1 MTELN
6 KQIEYL
12 FKLVDNVSSS
22 ASQMAQ
28 SLDEA
33 GNRID
38 ANLARQDEMR
48 SSVRRTG
55 EALDDQRVRA
65 DEAASG
71 VRGSLED
78 IGRSVSEMD
87 DILTGGRSAQ
97 EDMIRLTG
105 ELSDDLDVQRFRIE
119 QTSGR
124 MRDSLDGISQSV
136 GDVGNSIDTLNIRQG
151 EVSAGAERLSDVLD
165 SIGADMDGFA
175 RRSDSLD
182 QRVGR
187 SDDVLN
193 NHRSRAESVAEDVR
207 RSVSDMEQT
216 LDDAGRYIDSLMEG
230 QEGLDVRVGRTS
242 EILDTQRGRASSASA
257 SVRGSVSDME
267 LALDELDASTDVS
280 LSKQA
285 ELRSSMQDTQDSAMA
300 NQVSVLTQLTAVMG
314 LKEGLSA
321 VTGGMISLG
330 LVSDDTAKSLGMVNS
345 AFSMMAGA
353 VSMIKSVQAVMT
365 TLNTTSAIGA
375 SIDAFRATLT
385 NPAMLG
391 VVALAGGAA
400 LGVAGAYLMTNNTT
414 NNNQT
419 TVNIV
424 DTTPVAAQSEIL
436 QVVTGGAL

>member
-65 DEAASG
+65 DDAASG

-105 ELSDDLDVQRFRIE
+105 ELSDDLDVQRSRIE

-124 MRDSLDGISQSV
+124 MRDSLDGISQSAE
-136 GDVGNSIDTLNIRQG
+136 GVGNSIDTLNIRQE

-165 SIGADMDGFA
+165 GIGADMDGFA

-193 NHRSRAESVAEDVR
+193 NHRSMAESVAEDVR

-216 LDDAGRYIDSLMEG
+216 LDDAGRYIDSMMDRQDE
-230 QEGLDVRVGRTS
+230 LDVRVGRTS
-242 EILDTQRGRASSASA
+242 EILDTQRGRAASASA

-345 AFSMMAGA
+345 AFSMMAGV

>member
-65 DEAASG
+65 DDVASG
-71 VRGSLED
+71 VRGSMED

-105 ELSDDLDVQRFRIE
+105 ELSDDLDVQRSRIE

-124 MRDSLDGISQSV
+124 MRDSLDGISQSAE
-136 GDVGNSIDTLNIRQG
+136 GVGNSIDTLNIRQE

-165 SIGADMDGFA
+165 GIGADMDGFA

-216 LDDAGRYIDSLMEG
+216 LDDAGRYIDSMIEG

-242 EILDTQRGRASSASA
+242 EILDTQRGRAASASA
-257 SVRGSVSDME
+257 SVRGSISDME
-267 LALDELDASTDVS
+267 LALDELDASTDFS

>member
-48 SSVRRTG
+48 SSVRMTG

-71 VRGSLED
+71 
-78 IGRSVSEMD
+78 
-87 DILTGGRSAQ
+87 
-97 EDMIRLTG
+97 
-105 ELSDDLDVQRFRIE
+105 
-119 QTSGR
+119 
-124 MRDSLDGISQSV
+124 
-136 GDVGNSIDTLNIRQG
+136 
-151 EVSAGAERLSDVLD
+151 
-165 SIGADMDGFA
+165 
-175 RRSDSLD
+175 
-182 QRVGR
+182 
-187 SDDVLN
+187 
-193 NHRSRAESVAEDVR
+193 
-207 RSVSDMEQT
+207 
-216 LDDAGRYIDSLMEG
+216 
-230 QEGLDVRVGRTS
+230 
-242 EILDTQRGRASSASA
+242 
-257 SVRGSVSDME
+257 VRGSVSDME

-424 DTTPVAAQSEIL
+424 DTTPAAAQSEIL

>member
-65 DEAASG
+65 DDAASG

-105 ELSDDLDVQRFRIE
+105 ELSDDLDVQRSRIE

-124 MRDSLDGISQSV
+124 MRDSLDGISQSAE
-136 GDVGNSIDTLNIRQG
+136 GVGNSIDTLNIRQE

-165 SIGADMDGFA
+165 GIGADMDGFA

-216 LDDAGRYIDSLMEG
+216 LDDAGRYIDSMMDRQDE
-230 QEGLDVRVGRTS
+230 LDVRVDRTS

>member
-105 ELSDDLDVQRFRIE
+105 ELSDDLDVQRSRIE

-124 MRDSLDGISQSV
+124 MRDSFDGISQSV
-136 GDVGNSIDTLNIRQG
+136 GNVGNSVDTLSIRQG

-165 SIGADMDGFA
+165 GIGADMDGFA

-193 NHRSRAESVAEDVR
+193 NHRSRAESVAEDVG

-216 LDDAGRYIDSLMEG
+216 LNDAGRYIDSMMDRQDE
-230 QEGLDVRVGRTS
+230 LDVRVGRTS
-242 EILDTQRGRASSASA
+242 EILDTQRSRASSASA

-424 DTTPVAAQSEIL
+424 DTTPAAAQSEIL

>member
-65 DEAASG
+65 DDAASG

-105 ELSDDLDVQRFRIE
+105 ELSDDLDVQRSRIE

-124 MRDSLDGISQSV
+124 MRDSLDGISQSAA
-136 GDVGNSIDTLNIRQG
+136 DVGNSIDTLNIRQ
-151 EVSAGAERLSDVLD
+151 EEMSAGAERLSDVLD

-216 LDDAGRYIDSLMEG
+216 LEDAGRYIDSMIEG

-424 DTTPVAAQSEIL
+424 DTTPAAAQSEIL

>member
-105 ELSDDLDVQRFRIE
+105 ELSDDLDVQRSRIE
-119 QTSGR
+119 QMSGR
-124 MRDSLDGISQSV
+124 MRDSLDGISQSAA
-136 GDVGNSIDTLNIRQG
+136 DVGNSIDTLSIRQG
-151 EVSAGAERLSDVLD
+151 EVSAGAERLSDALD
-165 SIGADMDGFA
+165 GIGADMDGFT

-216 LDDAGRYIDSLMEG
+216 LDDAGRYIDSMMDRQDE
-230 QEGLDVRVGRTS
+230 LDVRVDRTS
-242 EILDTQRGRASSASA
+242 EILDTQRGRAASASA

>member
-65 DEAASG
+65 DDAASG

-105 ELSDDLDVQRFRIE
+105 ELSDDLDVQRSRIE

-136 GDVGNSIDTLNIRQG
+136 EGVGNSVDTLNIRQG
-151 EVSAGAERLSDVLD
+151 EMSAGAERLSDVLD
-165 SIGADMDGFA
+165 GIGADMDGFA

-187 SDDVLN
+187 SDDILN

-216 LDDAGRYIDSLMEG
+216 LDDAGRYIDSLIEG

-242 EILDTQRGRASSASA
+242 ETLDTQRGRVSSASA

-353 VSMIKSVQAVMT
+353 ISMIKSVQAVMT

-424 DTTPVAAQSEIL
+424 DTTPAAAQSEIL